1 VLTSSAQTN
10 GFYLPLFVFDNPK
23 KDNFEGKRNLA
34 ALDVK
39 YSNSSLSFT
48 ILQHNQNMSIPN
60 EGTSTITQTAG
71 FAAMYASRIRRRF
84 ISFENPARDSH
95 AKKKGMEKRS
105 KRQRQRER
113 KVIGTVGRK
122 SAKEWGIGHLD
133 NSQAKYSYLRF
144 PRKK

>member
-1 VLTSSAQTN
+1 MRVR
-10 GFYLPLFVFDNPK
+10 Y
-23 KDNFEGKRNLA
+23 
-34 ALDVK
+34 VK
-39 YSNSSLSFT
+39 QLELIIPFT
-48 ILQHNQNMSIPN
+48 ILPRNKSMSIPN
-60 EGTSTITQTAG
+60 EGTSTITQTPG

-122 SAKEWGIGHLD
+122 GAKEWHLD
-133 NSQAKYSYLRF
+133 NSQAKYSF
-144 PRKK
+144 